1 MSAGPAPESVRTV
14 HRAPCH
20 PDERVKPAHGE
31 VLVALHLP
39 KAGPFI
45 DRDRPLIERSDG
57 EGIALGAQRH
67 GGETKAGT
75 HKGLAQAQACQ
86 IGP

>member
-1 MSAGPAPESVRTV
+1 M
-14 HRAPCH
+14 
-20 PDERVKPAHGE
+20 KPAVGD

-39 KAGPFI
+39 EAGPLV
-45 DRDRPLIERSDG
+45 DGDRPLIERSNG

-67 GGETKAGT
+67 GGEMKARS
-75 HKGLAQAQACQ
+75 HKGLAQALACQ